1 MIETYKIVNGIYDS
15 ITTKSLFI
23 KNVDNTRS
31 NTNKIFKTRF
41 TTKKYQHY
49 FTNRVINNWNSLP
62 KEIVCAEST
71 NVFKNKLDKHWGYLK
86 FSVDFEETLKARQS
100 KG

>member
-1 MIETYKIVNGIYDS
+1 MVTD
-15 ITTKSLFI
+15 T
-23 KNVDNTRS
+23 
-31 NTNKIFKTRF
+31 
-41 TTKKYQHY
+41 H
-49 FTNRVINNWNSLP
+49 TNRKAKTERSPFRAFGVTSLQPVIKERSNWNSLP